1 MVAAAADL
9 LGRCRADSPAE
20 SEAVAHESGAM
31 ETILGRRN
39 GRA

>member
-9 LGRCRADSPAE
+9 LGRCPAASPE
-20 SEAVAHESGAM
+20 SGAVSDESGAM
-31 ETILGRRN
+31 ERILGRRN

>member
-9 LGRCRADSPAE
+9 LGRSRAASPPE
-20 SEAVAHESGAM
+20 SEAVSHESGAM
-31 ETILGRRN
+31 ERILGRRN